1 MSKPSDRQPTF
12 FAYLYQLYH
21 ICLCVFYIF
30 SLSIYSFVR
39 LVRPLFAVVQGS
51 IRGLTVQSCRSTF
64 QIQILMHENA
74 RPITAPSQATN
85 PKIRRVRK
93 SLQKMKMSHSSY
105 PPPLYSA
112 DMGRDTPYFTCSHRL
127 SAILDARCLD
137 LPPTL
142 PSCWVVPA
150 Y

>member
-93 SLQKMKMSHSSY
+93 SLQKSKMSHSSSPQ
-105 PPPLYSA
+105 PPPLPK
-112 DMGRDTPYFTCSHRL
+112 RCSSPPSPATH
-127 SAILDARCLD
+127 SSD
-137 LPPTL
+137 LTL
-142 PSCWVVPA
+142 PHLDPIHSTFALLPTP
-150 Y
+150 